1 MRALLFALLVTT
13 ACSSNKKEA
22 TNHEPAPAPRT
33 AQQQA
38 DDKATE
44 DLEARNSEKADVAT
58 AKAEAD
64 ADAAKAHA
72 VIGEQLQK
80 DFDVADRRF
89 NALEVKAAS
98 ATGTTKKRA
107 ATAMKDIKARESS
120 VMAGIAK
127 LRDANG
133 DAWDTTKAQVDSDM
147 VALNQAIDSLEKT
160 LK

>member
-1 MRALLFALLVTT
+1 MRALLLALLVTT
-13 ACSSNKKEA
+13 ACASDQKEVA
-22 TNHEPAPAPRT
+22 RDPAPAPPRT
-33 AQQQA
+33 AQQKV

-44 DLEARNSEKADVAT
+44 DLEARNSVKADVAT
-58 AKAEAD
+58 AKADAD
-64 ADAAKAHA
+64 ADAAKAHSE
-72 VIGEQLQK
+72 IGAQLQK
-80 DFDVADRRF
+80 DFDEADRRF
-89 NALEVKAAS
+89 KALEVKAAS

-107 ATAMKDIKARESS
+107 TSTTSDVKTHESA

-133 DAWDTTKAQVDSDM
+133 AAWDTTKAKVDSDM